1 MARLAIGS
9 GNRPRF
15 DRGRGLGLL
24 LALGAHRSRPRRFT
38 SLLRRRSPPP
48 GIHSHFPPIGSPF
61 RVLRRGLKPA
71 PPPCLSPPGDCIVR
85 AVPVDALP
93 YRYLAVDGP
102 IGVGKTTLVEMLA
115 QRFEGVK
122 ILEDVDNPFLEAFY
136 RDRPGTAFQTELY
149 FLLTR
154 YKQQLDLAQEELF
167 EPVRLADYT
176 FAKSRL
182 FAYLN
187 LTDGDLMLFEKLYDL
202 LEPQLS
208 QPDLLI
214 FLTADI
220 DTCMAR
226 IHKRRRAIEQNIS
239 ADYLGELIEAYNHHY
254 YHYDGS
260 PLLVV
265 DSRNL
270 DFEHKP
276 TDFEELLHHISR
288 QIRGTEYFVPARS
301 A

>member
-1 MARLAIGS
+1 M
-9 GNRPRF
+9 
-15 DRGRGLGLL
+15 
-24 LALGAHRSRPRRFT
+24 
-38 SLLRRRSPPP
+38 
-48 GIHSHFPPIGSPF
+48 
-61 RVLRRGLKPA
+61 
-71 PPPCLSPPGDCIVR
+71 
-85 AVPVDALP
+85 PVDELP

-122 ILEDVDNPFLEAFY
+122 VLEDVDNPFLDAFY

-154 YKQQLDLAQEELF
+154 YKQQLDLVQTELF
-167 EPVRLADYT
+167 EPIRMADYT

-182 FAYLN
+182 FACMN
-187 LTDGDLMLFEKLYDL
+187 LVGEDLMLFEKLYEL
-202 LEPQLS
+202 LEPQLRG
-208 QPDLLI
+208 PDLLI

-220 DTCMAR
+220 ETCMAR
-226 IHKRRRAIEQNIS
+226 IRKRRRDIEQDIS
-239 ADYLGELIEAYNHHY
+239 ADYLGELIEAYSHHY
-254 YHYDGS
+254 YHYDES

-276 TDFEELLHHISR
+276 TDFEELLHHIAR
-288 QIRGTEYFVPARS
+288 PIRGTEYFIPAAS
-301 A
+301 GI

>member
-1 MARLAIGS
+1 
-9 GNRPRF
+9 
-15 DRGRGLGLL
+15 
-24 LALGAHRSRPRRFT
+24 
-38 SLLRRRSPPP
+38 
-48 GIHSHFPPIGSPF
+48 
-61 RVLRRGLKPA
+61 
-71 PPPCLSPPGDCIVR
+71 
-85 AVPVDALP
+85 VPVDALP

-167 EPVRLADYT
+167 DPIRLADYT

-182 FAYLN
+182 FAFLN

-202 LEPQLS
+202 LEPQLG

-226 IHKRRRAIEQNIS
+226 IRKRRREIEQNIS

-301 A
+301 S